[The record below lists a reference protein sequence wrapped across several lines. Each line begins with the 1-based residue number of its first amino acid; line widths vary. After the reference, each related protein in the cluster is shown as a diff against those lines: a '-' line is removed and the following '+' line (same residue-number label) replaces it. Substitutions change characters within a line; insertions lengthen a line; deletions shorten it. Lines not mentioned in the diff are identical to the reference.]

1 MIRCME
7 RLKTGK
13 KLFQRHN
20 TYLKK
25 YLRRKT
31 STNFRSHVPGTMP
44 LNSPL
49 TSNHSTAKPTTCHH
63 KNNRNW
69 KGLLKNICAP
79 AVSDLQYLLWHHPS
93 FSSKRKMENYAQRK
107 TIANSTRLQSK
118 IVTHCLSLASWL
130 IILVVQRFS
139 PRWISDEDTTIFVL
153 RKEMNGKLHLGPML
167 ASVMFF
173 GLMNLPATF
182 QNFMN
187 HIFKDL
193 IHQGVVSV
201 YMDDILVHTTTHS
214 QHQQIV
220 KEVLWILR
228 DNDLFLKPEKCIF
241 HADEVEYLG
250 MIVGKGQIRMD
261 PAKITAIRDW
271 PTPTNKQ

>member
-13 KLFQRHN
+13 KLFQWH
-20 TYLKK
+20 TTHLKK

-31 STNFRSHVPGTMP
+31 STNFQSHVPGTMP

-79 AVSDLQYLLWHHPS
+79 AVSHLQYPP
-93 FSSKRKMENYAQRK
+93 F
-107 TIANSTRLQSK
+107 
-118 IVTHCLSLASWL
+118 
-130 IILVVQRFS
+130 F
-139 PRWISDEDTTIFVL
+139 FV
-153 RKEMNGKLHLGPML
+153 KKKDGKLRPTQDYRKLNEATIKNCYPLPLISELVDRLSGAKVFTKMDVRWGYNNIRIKKGDEWKAAFRTNVGLFEPT
-167 ASVMFF
+167 VMFF
-173 GLMNLPATF
+173 GLTNSPATF

-201 YMDDILVHTTTHS
+201 YMDDILIHTATHS
-214 QHQQIV
+214 QHQQ
-220 KEVLWILR
+220 
-228 DNDLFLKPEKCIF
+228 
-241 HADEVEYLG
+241 
-250 MIVGKGQIRMD
+250 
-261 PAKITAIRDW
+261 
-271 PTPTNKQ
+271 